1 MRNFII
7 SIACLGILVGA
18 WAVFGFYSNQTIDS
32 YEHMLEDDIISAVEA
47 EEWEK
52 AWEEFQSFSQDWHRY
67 KKPAAFFL
75 DTQAI
80 NDADYSIAKAKY
92 YIKARDVSN
101 SSGELACLKEQLVFL
116 HQNES
121 ITWENIF

>member
-7 SIACLGILVGA
+7 SIVCLGILVGA
-18 WAVFGFYSNQTIDS
+18 WAVFGFYSNHTIDR
-32 YEHMLEDDIISAVEA
+32 YEQALEDSIIKAVET
-47 EEWEK
+47 EQWEK
-52 AWEEFQSFSQDWHRY
+52 AYTEFRELSEDWHRY
-67 KKPAAFFL
+67 KKAAAFFL

-80 NDADYSIAKAKY
+80 NDTDYSIAKAKY
-92 YIKARDVSN
+92 YIKAKDVSN

-121 ITWENIF
+121 ITWGNIF